1 MELKVFKRNASCLAA
16 LAFAQGATSAG
27 ASDLNP
33 LGFYFGGAVGQS
45 DVRANEDAGFGAPQ
59 GTPVVPLGFDERHAG
74 WKLAVGMR
82 PISPL
87 GVELAYVDFGHP
99 AALGNF
105 DGNSTGLRTP
115 INAHP
120 KALELSGLA
129 YLPLPLPLV
138 DVYAKAGIARL
149 QNEVNAEVVCFFNLG
164 GCPPTRAFGPFAL
177 NETSARFAY
186 GAGMQV
192 RLLPFLLRV
201 EYERISAS
209 GGDPD
214 LISIGF
220 AWAF

>member
-59 GTPVVPLGFDERHAG
+59 GTPGVPLGFDERHAG

-129 YLPLPLPLV
+129 YLPLRRWFVSLIWAVVRQPGPLDPSHST
-138 DVYAKAGIARL
+138 K
-149 QNEVNAEVVCFFNLG
+149 
-164 GCPPTRAFGPFAL
+164 P
-177 NETSARFAY
+177 
-186 GAGMQV
+186 V
-192 RLLPFLLRV
+192 RGLHTVR
-201 EYERISAS
+201 ECR
-209 GGDPD
+209 
-214 LISIGF
+214 
-220 AWAF
+220 